1 MNRIIDKSLEHK
13 VRDSKVWQEF
23 HLNDSG
29 KKRSFVLQFEKG
41 QEFDE
46 FFIKL
51 SEVLSW
57 LHACKKGELSVD
69 KSKNN
74 AIKINHL
81 FHIHLS

>member
-1 MNRIIDKSLEHK
+1 MFGPI
-13 VRDSKVWQEF
+13 WY
-23 HLNDSG
+23 SG
-29 KKRSFVLQFEKG
+29 VKEKNNSVNQKAIEKG

-46 FFIKL
+46 FFIKF

-57 LHACKKGELSVD
+57 LHACKKGKLSVD